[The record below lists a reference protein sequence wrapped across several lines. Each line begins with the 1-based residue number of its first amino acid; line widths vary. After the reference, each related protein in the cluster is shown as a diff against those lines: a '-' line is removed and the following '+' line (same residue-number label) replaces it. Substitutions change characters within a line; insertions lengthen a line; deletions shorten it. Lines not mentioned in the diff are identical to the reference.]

1 MLSTHS
7 VPVLCFGDC
16 LRNPDIPHAW
26 PLLSSRRRAPSKCL
40 GLRSTATTGVVGWVL
55 WCLWDNHW
63 GVGDRRGQGSQYF
76 NYSGSLLVPRNG
88 PLPASS
94 PATFSTPSPT
104 CLVQMSKTESLPKA
118 KESSKL
124 LSVHGLWPQL
134 AHPLLLPWK
143 SDFAAV
149 FVVRLEYP
157 HFCVFVF
164 SIKAN
169 PTALSWRAF
178 SQGRE
183 SSKKCQSSVWK
194 YGDGVYG
201 VVCPGV
207 PPLSPSRGEP
217 SLCPLSPSPTLAP
230 PPAPSPV
237 APIGRFLPLTSRRHS
252 RQCRPHTESSLPHG
266 CPRQRREK
274 MV

>member
-7 VPVLCFGDC
+7 VPVLCFGNC

-26 PLLSSRRRAPSKCL
+26 PLLSSRRGAPSKCL
-40 GLRSTATTGVVGWVL
+40 GLMSIATTGVVGWVL
-55 WCLWDNHW
+55 WCLWDDHW
-63 GVGDRRGQGSQYF
+63 DVGDRRGQGSQYF
-76 NYSGSLLVPRNG
+76 NYSGSLWSPGMVPYQPVVLQHSQ
-88 PLPASS
+88 PLPPPVLCKCQKQNLCPKQRRAASYCRS
-94 PATFSTPSPT
+94 MVSGPNLPTPI
-104 CLVQMSKTESLPKA
+104 
-118 KESSKL
+118 
-124 LSVHGLWPQL
+124 
-134 AHPLLLPWK
+134 LPWK

-169 PTALSWRAF
+169 STALSWRAF

-183 SSKKCQSSVWK
+183 SSKKCQSSMWK
-194 YGDGVYG
+194 YGDGVCG

-217 SLCPLSPSPTLAP
+217 SLCLSLPKPHTCPSPCP
-230 PPAPSPV
+230 ESGRSHRPV
-237 APIGRFLPLTSRRHS
+237 SATHFP
-252 RQCRPHTESSLPHG
+252 
-266 CPRQRREK
+266 
-274 MV
+274 